1 MYSESIKA
9 AFSALRM
16 LFQRRWTLPLLV
28 AMYAALLG
36 AVYLFVSTREAT
48 PTQLALTLVM
58 MLAAPLLFF
67 ALQAVSVSY
76 ANRLAAKGT
85 IGKIARD
92 GLKLIAVT
100 VPLLLIAGL
109 ALYGLGKFQG
119 HPTVLTA
126 MRYLLAGVVLPL
138 VAIQLW
144 LAASSDGL
152 LALARRIRTVVSRAF
167 APQSVFVYGCG
178 VLIFAVAPYFL
189 IFHTTTSERA
199 WLEVSLLV
207 VRLVVSAVLILIGW
221 VTTVG
226 TLSILAKE
234 Q

>member
-9 AFSALRM
+9 GLSAVRM
-16 LFQRRWTLPLLV
+16 LFNRRWTLPLLV

-36 AVYLFVSTREAT
+36 ALYLFVSTREAT
-48 PTQLALTLVM
+48 LTQLALTLGM
-58 MLAAPLLFF
+58 MLAAPVLFF
-67 ALQAVSVSY
+67 GMQAVSVSY
-76 ANRLAAKGT
+76 ANGT
-85 IGKIARD
+85 VATGAIRKIAAD
-92 GLKLIAVT
+92 GLKLIVVT
-100 VPLLLIAGL
+100 VPLLVLTGL

-126 MRYLLAGVVLPL
+126 IRYLLAGVVLPL

-152 LALARRIRTVVSRAF
+152 RWLVRRIRTIVSRAF

-189 IFHTTTSERA
+189 IFHTTMSQHA
-199 WLEVSLLV
+199 WLDVSLLV
-207 VRLVVSAVLILIGW
+207 GRLVISAVLILIGW

-226 TLSILAKE
+226 TLSILAKR